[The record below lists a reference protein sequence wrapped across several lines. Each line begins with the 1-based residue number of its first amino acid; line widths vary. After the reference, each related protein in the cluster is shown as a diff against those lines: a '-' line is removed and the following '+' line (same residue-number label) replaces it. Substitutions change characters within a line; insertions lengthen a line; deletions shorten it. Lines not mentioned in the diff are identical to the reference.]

1 MTDCNESFQIMKKL
15 KLVGHPYKIFSKTA
29 FIRGMFNSELEVAKM
44 IGSKIQTV
52 SKVRGKTLSPSNI
65 RETT

>member
-1 MTDCNESFQIMKKL
+1 MKKL

-52 SKVRGKTLSPSNI
+52 SKVRGNAPFFKI
-65 RETT
+65 Q

>member
-1 MTDCNESFQIMKKL
+1 MKKL